1 MTSKLEAI
9 DLTTPLL
16 WFDDQPLHFEIE
28 ELRECG
34 LLDGWVKVDLRHD
47 PEQLATLPSWAAVQS
62 PMTHHLLREE
72 R

>member
-9 DLTTPLL
+9 DLTTPFL
-16 WFDDQPLHFEIE
+16 WFDDQPLRFEIE

-34 LLDGWVKVDLRHD
+34 LLDGWVKVDLRRD
-47 PEQLATLPSWAAVQS
+47 PEQLGTLPSWAAVQS